1 MRACIIA
8 GNIRSDT
15 LSPVRQNLISNK
27 YHSGFMIEI
36 RFHGRGGQGA
46 VTAANILADACF
58 KEGKDVQSFPFFG
71 VERRGAPV
79 TAFTRIDSKPIR
91 IKYQIYEPDF
101 VVVMDSGLMKTVN
114 VLEGLKKNGSVLI
127 NTSSSSRPDEIKM
140 DAKIATVD
148 ATGIALKHKLG
159 SRMAPI
165 INTAILGALAKASNV
180 VKITTIMESIKEIAP
195 ARKEE
200 NADAAKE
207 AYENV
212 MM

>member
-1 MRACIIA
+1 MREKQQ
-8 GNIRSDT
+8 NNN
-15 LSPVRQNLISNK
+15 LSLNCVRQNLISNK

-101 VVVMDSGLMKTVN
+101 VVVLDSGLMKTVN
-114 VLEGLKKNGSVLI
+114 VLEGLKKNGLVLI
-127 NTSSSSRPDEIKM
+127 NMAKNPDEIKM
-140 DAKIATVD
+140 KESLVRVATVD

-165 INTAILGALAKASNV
+165 INTAILGAFAKASNV
-180 VKITTIMESIKEIAP
+180 VKIATIMESIKEIAP

>member
-1 MRACIIA
+1 
-8 GNIRSDT
+8 
-15 LSPVRQNLISNK
+15 
-27 YHSGFMIEI
+27 MIEI

-127 NTSSSSRPDEIKM
+127 NTSSRPDEIKM

-165 INTAILGALAKASNV
+165 INTAILGALAKTSNV
-180 VKITTIMESIKEIAP
+180 VKIVTIMESIKEIAP
-195 ARKEE
+195 SRKEE

>member
-1 MRACIIA
+1 
-8 GNIRSDT
+8 
-15 LSPVRQNLISNK
+15 
-27 YHSGFMIEI
+27 MIEI

-79 TAFTRIDSKPIR
+79 TAFARIDSKPIR
-91 IKYQIYEPDF
+91 IKYEIYEPDF
-101 VVVMDSGLMKTVN
+101 VVVLDSKLMKTVN

-127 NTSSSSRPDEIKM
+127 NTNRRPDEIKM

-165 INTAILGALAKASNV
+165 INTAILGAFAKASSI
-180 VKITTIMESIKEIAP
+180 VKIDSILKSIKEMAP
-195 ARKEE
+195 AKKEE
-200 NADAAKE
+200 NVNAAKE
-207 AYENV
+207 AYEKV
-212 MM
+212 IM

>member
-1 MRACIIA
+1 
-8 GNIRSDT
+8 
-15 LSPVRQNLISNK
+15 
-27 YHSGFMIEI
+27 MIEI

-101 VVVMDSGLMKTVN
+101 VVVLDSGLMKTVN
-114 VLEGLKKNGSVLI
+114 VLEGLKKNGLVLI
-127 NTSSSSRPDEIKM
+127 NMAKNPDEIKM
-140 DAKIATVD
+140 KESLVRVATVD

-165 INTAILGALAKASNV
+165 INTAILGAFAKASNV
-180 VKITTIMESIKEIAP
+180 VKIATIMESIKEIAP

>member
-1 MRACIIA
+1 
-8 GNIRSDT
+8 
-15 LSPVRQNLISNK
+15 
-27 YHSGFMIEI
+27 MIEI

-101 VVVMDSGLMKTVN
+101 VVVLDSGLMKTVN
-114 VLEGLKKNGSVLI
+114 VLEGLKKNGLVLI
-127 NTSSSSRPDEIKM
+127 NMAKNPDEIKM
-140 DAKIATVD
+140 KESLVRVATVD

-180 VKITTIMESIKEIAP
+180 VKIATIMESIKEIAP